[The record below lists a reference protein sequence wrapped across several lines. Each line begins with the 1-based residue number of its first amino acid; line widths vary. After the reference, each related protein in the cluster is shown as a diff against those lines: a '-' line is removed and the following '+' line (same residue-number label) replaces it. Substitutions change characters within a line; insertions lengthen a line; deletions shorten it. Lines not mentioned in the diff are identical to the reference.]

1 MVALLDILHKIS
13 FGSWDKQSDY
23 GNTTNIELLQ
33 QQFFSLRFIITTN
46 IEAAE
51 ERYYQLYGHGETY
64 YFPLTDYEQGKALIG
79 QLHHYLRLD
88 EPKKFSDPEILTV
101 GKKMFLFLFIQEEK
115 NTNTSAD
122 DQLMGTVDK

>member
-13 FGSWDKQSDY
+13 FGSWDTEAAY
-23 GNTTNIELLQ
+23 GNTSHIELLQ
-33 QQFFSLRFIITTN
+33 KQLFSLRFIITTN

-51 ERYYQLYGHGETY
+51 ERYYQSYGHGETY
-64 YFPLTDYEQGKALIG
+64 YFPLDDYEQGKSLIR
-79 QLHHYLRLD
+79 QLYQYLRLD

-115 NTNTSAD
+115 NQQKTSS
-122 DQLMGTVDK
+122 VS